1 MSSGDVNAEERIS
14 SPDEAAGVGVVGVAP
29 TTMDMDHDKS
39 VPISAEGVKDDNDN
53 NDDNDDNDNN
63 NVGQEQMEEQV
74 KDPNEEPALVEDEV
88 NVEEEKD
95 ATESLSSSPSGQVS
109 ENRVVESDEVDPN
122 SENLN
127 SNMDEDPNSQQQP
140 EQQTPSTPPPPAATA
155 TTTATT
161 SAAVVSSP
169 SPSPSLSFAASYDN
183 ANSTDDDDVD
193 LVSCVIHPS
202 TPIPN
207 SDSSLRLLRKFLV
220 KTSPYVP
227 SAYGGNKPTSILSY
241 FFGGGGGS
249 SSNAN
254 SQGGGEDSFC
264 HAYKNLVDILVSDA
278 EDSFSYDDD
287 HHNSISDHN
296 NNNNDHQEDTIVE
309 TEDNVVIESILG
321 GKGDTMSKARAAMAS
336 FCHLLEI
343 MALETQKN
351 RIIQLGNAG
360 LSGAGASWDEYERLL
375 LESSL
380 VSFVEGDGIDKNM
393 GTVDVSGAMIAAAL
407 TCAEGLVAHGCLDG
421 VKLGVLVGMGGSE
434 TDANAGLEDIDEG
447 KDFTPNDTNND
458 DLETDDGKELYEY
471 LLATNILCESVY
483 KTFFDSD
490 IVELAALK
498 FLLTMGCRVR
508 NVATPD
514 SNNEEKEQV
523 EQQPQ
528 KKVVAMLSG
537 SYLLQAIRIC
547 YKLYLSTDSE
557 SNKTTAK
564 AALRQI
570 VTSTFKRLESGNG
583 SEALSE
589 DHDVATSQGIE
600 HPDPFSPNTSI
611 PSATSFGP
619 EGFASHEHKDAYLV
633 LRSLCKLSM
642 KAVNLPPSYNSSGYG
657 KAAMARSEAS
667 ASSTSLSLDHD
678 PLLASV
684 SSSALPPPPRTNE
697 ILDPALDSK
706 ILALDLILEILS
718 RTKTE
723 TLTNAGPQLI
733 YAVRNYLC
741 HSLLKNCTLDHSTVV
756 DLSLRLFVP
765 LIQHFRQ
772 HLKTEIEAFVT
783 NVFFVILDSKNSPVE
798 HKLRVVVLFDE
809 ICSDPATLAE
819 IFLNYDCDLSAVD
832 LFQRIVNSLARA
844 AKIGLHDQGMNES
857 GGLFV
862 GGVGA
867 TRAERMRQDHRA
879 LRLEAMR
886 AVRQILASLYAS
898 IAPWNADGNGN
909 NGRDEEKV
917 EEVMSP
923 RMSRRNSWNKL
934 PTSSAEEG
942 TTKNENATEDGQ
954 SQSRSLVQ
962 IYDSKRKRREE
973 FEKAVLKYNQKPSA
987 GIKYAMQVGLLNG
1000 EDPADVAQFL
1010 LVNKDVL
1017 DKTQTGEYL
1026 GREPNYQEGFA
1037 LKVLHNYAN
1046 QMDFAG
1052 LRFDDGI
1059 KFYLSGFRLPGEAQ
1073 KVSSSQFCGC
1083 LNLCISSQVILKLC
1097 RNNFPN

>member
-1 MSSGDVNAEERIS
+1 MSSGDADVNVEERIS
-14 SPDEAAGVGVVGVAP
+14 SPDEAAGVGVGVTR
-29 TTMDMDHDKS
+29 TTPIDKS
-39 VPISAEGVKDDNDN
+39 IPDDDEVQMQEPKENENRLKDKDADADTNT
-53 NDDNDDNDNN
+53 
-63 NVGQEQMEEQV
+63 QE
-74 KDPNEEPALVEDEV
+74 PTLVEDKV
-88 NVEEEKD
+88 IIEEEND
-95 ATESLSSSPSGQVS
+95 TTESSSSLP
-109 ENRVVESDEVDPN
+109 
-122 SENLN
+122 
-127 SNMDEDPNSQQQP
+127 
-140 EQQTPSTPPPPAATA
+140 
-155 TTTATT
+155 
-161 SAAVVSSP
+161 SSP
-169 SPSPSLSFAASYDN
+169 SPESTENPVVESEDSKQQEQQEAPSPSPPAPATAPTAAAAAVQVSSPSLSFATSYDDN
-183 ANSTDDDDVD
+183 ANNSTADADADADANTP
-193 LVSCVIHPS
+193 SCIIHPS

-207 SDSSLRLLRKFLV
+207 SDVSLRLLRKFLV

-241 FFGGGGGS
+241 FFGGGGGGG
-249 SSNAN
+249 SNTKSGN
-254 SQGGGEDSFC
+254 GSGGGAEDLFC

-287 HHNSISDHN
+287 HNHN
-296 NNNNDHQEDTIVE
+296 NNSTTGSSDEHGNNDNQDDNSIVE
-309 TEDNVVIESILG
+309 TEDHVVIESILG
-321 GKGDTMSKARAAMAS
+321 GKGDTMSKARTAMAS

-343 MALETQKN
+343 TALETQKI

-360 LSGAGASWDEYERLL
+360 LSGAGASWDKYERLL
-375 LESSL
+375 HESSL
-380 VSFVEGDGIDKNM
+380 VSYNINDNEVDGQVLDKNM
-393 GTVDVSGAMIAAAL
+393 GTVDVSGAVIAAAL

-421 VKLGVLVGMGGSE
+421 VKLGVLL
-434 TDANAGLEDIDEG
+434 ANTNMNANNGLEDIDEG
-447 KDFTPNDTNND
+447 KEITAADTSV

-508 NVATPD
+508 SISSPPN
-514 SNNEEKEQV
+514 SYEEKE
-523 EQQPQ
+523 EEHAQPQ
-528 KKVVAMLSG
+528 PQPPKKVVAMLSG

-570 VTSTFKRLESGNG
+570 VTSTFKRLESGSG
-583 SEALSE
+583 SEVVSE

-600 HPDPFSPNTSI
+600 HPDPFGPNSTSI
-611 PSATSFGP
+611 PSAKSFVP

-667 ASSTSLSLDHD
+667 ASSTTLSLDHD

-832 LFQRIVNSLARA
+832 LFQRIVNSLARV

-898 IAPWNADGNGN
+898 IAPWNADGNGH
-909 NGRDEEKV
+909 NGGEDEEKV
-917 EEVMSP
+917 EELMSP
-923 RMSRRNSWNKL
+923 RLSKRNSWNKFPL
-934 PTSSAEEG
+934 SSAEES
-942 TTKNENATEDGQ
+942 TTKNENTNEDGQ
-954 SQSRSLVQ
+954 TQSQSLVQ

-987 GIKYAMQVGLLNG
+987 GIAYATQVGILNG

-1026 GREPNYQEGFA
+1026 GREPNYQDGFA

-1073 KVSSSQFCGC
+1073 KVR
-1083 LNLCISSQVILKLC
+1083 V
-1097 RNNFPN
+1097 